1 MAGWRGSSENTA
13 FFTNVPKMQTLIP
26 LKSHKT
32 EVFKTRVAPKCSSA
46 VTGAGYSTG
55 TVWTVTAAG
64 NFTISIA
71 S

>member
-1 MAGWRGSSENTA
+1 MKPKKIRGDISVS
-13 FFTNVPKMQTLIP
+13 I
-26 LKSHKT
+26 T